1 MLCFASAALS
11 GICRACTLLGI
22 ISRDRVA
29 QARRYMTDF
38 LSAVAGN
45 FRLSVLRFDWNYG
58 PAASWLANDA
68 SPANG
73 TVIRSYDRIPE
84 TSVS

>member
-1 MLCFASAALS
+1 M
-11 GICRACTLLGI
+11 
-22 ISRDRVA
+22 A

-45 FRLSVLRFDWNYG
+45 FQLSVLRFDWNYG

-73 TVIRSYDRIPE
+73 TVIRSYDRIA
-84 TSVS
+84 